1 MQLMDILIFYI
12 IVIFLLSFLYNW
24 IKISIFMW
32 GADLKGSSFKR
43 TIAYMIGKKELE
55 NLKD

>member
-1 MQLMDILIFYI
+1 MDILIFYI
-12 IVIFLLSFLYNW
+12 IIIFLLSFLYNW